1 MIVLVCNMQS
11 VQLAVRKL
19 SLSSFLVN
27 LAEAFLEHLL
37 LGDPQPGKMHLDLST
52 KGLIALQDH
61 VKALRSDLIAVVLKA
76 SSSKVHSL

>member
-1 MIVLVCNMQS
+1 ML
-11 VQLAVRKL
+11 
-19 SLSSFLVN
+19 
-27 LAEAFLEHLL
+27 EAFLEHLL
-37 LGDPQPGKMHLDLST
+37 LGDPQPGKVHLDLST